1 MEEIYPLALA
11 LYDFVPV
18 AFFFIGA
25 IFLVRMAKLMC
36 SDRCGRLATAG
47 SVLVFLGGFLKAIWK
62 LLYTIGTGD
71 FQMLS
76 ESQFVLLA
84 PGFLALLIVVIW
96 MARSQRVVK
105 ERDAAIILAMAA
117 WKIPFLIVM
126 TLASMGVQGILTYT
140 SFRRGEKR
148 AAAGFIVA
156 FLCLVG
162 LGAMASSEQTWQS
175 SGSNRALIQ
184 LANLGLCW
192 AAYYCTRMLQ
202 PPKRFDSTFSIE
214 GGSSKSG

>member
-1 MEEIYPLALA
+1 MKEIYPLALA

-47 SVLVFLGGFLKAIWK
+47 SVLVFLGGFLKAVWK

-84 PGFLALLIVVIW
+84 PGFLALLIVVTW
-96 MARSQRVVK
+96 MARSERVVK

-162 LGAMASSEQTWQS
+162 LGAMASSEQTLAKQWIEQS
-175 SGSNRALIQ
+175 TNTIGQLGFMLGSILLYKNV
-184 LANLGLCW
+184 
-192 AAYYCTRMLQ
+192 AASE
-202 PPKRFDSTFSIE
+202 KI
-214 GGSSKSG
+214 